1 MPSQGSSVLIALLA
15 AIVAAVSFLVFEPGL
30 ALLSCLLGWT
40 MLSIAVVD
48 ARRFIVPDV
57 LSLPAIPAGLLVAR
71 MLEDGP
77 GADAMLLEHLAAA
90 VLGAAAFYAIR
101 QLYYLW
107 REREGLGLGDVK
119 LAAVAGAWTGLSG
132 LGHVILLASS
142 LAISGVLLA
151 HLKNVRAIRGST
163 AVAFGVFL
171 APSIWFVWCVNQLG
185 VDLSVAG
192 LLAQPY

>member
-15 AIVAAVSFLVFEPGL
+15 AIIAVASFLVFEPGI

-40 MLSIAVVD
+40 MLAIAVVD

-71 MLEDGP
+71 LLEDGQ
-77 GADAMLLEHLAAA
+77 DAHIVVLEHFAAA
-90 VLGAAAFYAIR
+90 ILGAAAFYGIR

-132 LGHVILLASS
+132 LGHVILLASV
-142 LAISGVLLA
+142 LAIFSVLLA
-151 HLKNVRAIRGST
+151 HLQNVRAIRGST

-171 APSIWFVWCVNQLG
+171 APSIWFVWCLSTLG

-192 LLAQPY
+192 LLARPY